1 MLCWSIIAFAPHGLG
16 QEYQGKQ
23 LVRAEL
29 LAATNAV
36 VPGKPFTVG
45 LLLRMAPAWHTYWKF
60 SGDAGLP
67 SEMKWKLPPGW
78 KIGEIQ
84 WPIPLKTIDPGDI
97 QTYGYENEVLLMQ
110 EITPPNVVAG
120 IGDAG
125 NVGRANHEPGSS
137 IPATTVKLS
146 ADASWLV
153 CERICIPGGATLQ
166 LELPASTTSQLAN
179 TELFARYRRLLP
191 QNWPGANVAT
201 ADWSRVGSDL
211 RLKVTSET
219 LANYSAVDFFPL
231 PEQSTVVGHPRIESR
246 SKNEVVFRIPIESS
260 EKNLSSM
267 AGLLVFSHQPNGE
280 DRAAWQIATPTVV
293 SAARPAPVRGIF
305 TFLLF
310 GFLGGIILNLM
321 PCVLPVISLKI
332 FGFIQQAGQSRQKI
346 LRSGVAFTIG
356 IFAWFITLA
365 LLLIALKA
373 AGRDVTWGGFQFTN
387 AYFVLAL
394 SVIVLVFALNLFGV
408 FEISLPQSMTRGL
421 LSTTERKD
429 DLGSFFQGVFATV
442 LATPCTAPFLGTAL
456 GFAFSQSPAII
467 LSMFV
472 AIAAGMSAPYLLL
485 SAQPAWLRLL
495 PKPGPWMLHV
505 KQFMGF
511 LLLATLLFL
520 LYVLG
525 AQRGLEGAIW
535 ASCFLLVISVACWMK
550 GAFVVPTA
558 SVLKRSVVLVLM
570 LVLVFMSG
578 IYFIGDKF
586 HSGNIASADSRL
598 RGDWQAFTPERLQ
611 TELEQGRFVFVDFT
625 AAWCLTCKFNE
636 ASVLESAE
644 VRQAFQRHRI
654 VKMKADWTNGDPA
667 ITKLLQ
673 HFGRPGV
680 PLYVLYPGKNDE
692 PIVFPELLTK
702 SMVLEKLETS
712 APHNKATGMPRISV
726 SSVVNAPAEKVWAV
740 IRRFDAVVDWLPFV
754 KSSPIEDG
762 GDPTRVG
769 CIRVLTQTDG
779 EVFREVLVALSDAER
794 SYSYTFVS
802 SPVPVRNHQTTLHV
816 LPITDGDRSYVE
828 WSSRFEIDPECEAQ
842 LVDLMNRNFLAG
854 LRNLAEK
861 FNRDR
866 AASP

>member
-1 MLCWSIIAFAPHGLG
+1 MLCWSIIAFAPHGLA

-23 LVRAEL
+23 LVKAEL
-29 LAATNAV
+29 FADTNGV
-36 VPGKPFTVG
+36 VPGKPFIVG
-45 LLLRMAPAWHTYWKF
+45 LLLRMAPVWHTYWKF

-67 SEMKWKLPPGW
+67 TELKWKLPPGW

-110 EITPPNVVAG
+110 EITPPAKL
-120 IGDAG
+120 D
-125 NVGRANHEPGSS
+125 SS
-137 IPATTVKLS
+137 SVKLS

-153 CERICIPGGATLQ
+153 CERICIPGGANLQ
-166 LELPASTTSQLAN
+166 LELPASTSSQPAN

-191 QNWPGANVAT
+191 QNLPGANVAT
-201 ADWSRVGSDL
+201 ADWSRVGSGL
-211 RLKVTSET
+211 RLKITSET
-219 LANYSAVDFFPL
+219 LANYPAVDFFPV

-246 SKNEVVFRIPIESS
+246 NKNEMVFHIPIESS
-260 EKNLSSM
+260 EKTLSSM
-267 AGLLVFSHQPNGE
+267 AGLIVFSHQPNGE
-280 DRAAWQIATPTVV
+280 DRAAWQLTTPSAV
-293 SAARPAPVRGIF
+293 SAARPAPARGVL

-310 GFLGGIILNLM
+310 GFIGGLILNLM

-346 LRSGVAFTIG
+346 LRSGVAFTTG
-356 IFAWFITLA
+356 IFAWFIALA

-408 FEISLPQSMTRGL
+408 FEISLPQGMTRGL

-456 GFAFSQSPAII
+456 GFAFTQSAPII
-467 LSMFV
+467 LAMFIAV
-472 AIAAGMSAPYLLL
+472 AAGMSAPYLLL
-485 SAQPAWLRLL
+485 SAQPGWLRFL
-495 PKPGPWMLHV
+495 PRPGPWMLHV

-535 ASCFLLVISVACWMK
+535 ASCFLLVVSVACWMK

-570 LVLVFMSG
+570 LVLVFASG
-578 IYFIGDKF
+578 IYFIGNKF
-586 HSGNIASADSRL
+586 YAANIASADSRL

-636 ASVLESAE
+636 ANVLESAE
-644 VRQAFQRHRI
+644 VREAFQRHGI
-654 VKMKADWTNGDPA
+654 VKLKADWTNGDPV

-680 PLYVLYPGKNDE
+680 PLYVLYPGKNE
-692 PIVFPELLTK
+692 GPIVFPELLTK

-712 APHNKATGMPRISV
+712 A
-726 SSVVNAPAEKVWAV
+726 
-740 IRRFDAVVDWLPFV
+740 RR
-754 KSSPIEDG
+754 
-762 GDPTRVG
+762 
-769 CIRVLTQTDG
+769 
-779 EVFREVLVALSDAER
+779 VAS
-794 SYSYTFVS
+794 
-802 SPVPVRNHQTTLHV
+802 Q
-816 LPITDGDRSYVE
+816 
-828 WSSRFEIDPECEAQ
+828 
-842 LVDLMNRNFLAG
+842 
-854 LRNLAEK
+854 
-861 FNRDR
+861 
-866 AASP
+866 

>member
-1 MLCWSIIAFAPHGLG
+1 MRLPSRLALCSMVCWSILALAPHGLG
-16 QEYQGKQ
+16 QRYQGKQ
-23 LVRAEL
+23 LVKAEL
-29 LAATNAV
+29 LADTSTI

-45 LLLRMAPAWHTYWKF
+45 LLLRMAPGWHTYWKF

-67 SEMKWKLPPGW
+67 TELKWKLPPGW
-78 KIGEIQ
+78 KIGDIQ

-97 QTYGYENEVLLMQ
+97 QTYGYVDEVLLMQ
-110 EITPPNVVAG
+110 EVTPPPKIENSPIELG
-120 IGDAG
+120 
-125 NVGRANHEPGSS
+125 
-137 IPATTVKLS
+137 

-153 CERICIPGGATLQ
+153 CEKICIPGSATLQ
-166 LELPASTTSQLAN
+166 LELPISATSQPAN

-191 QNWPGANVAT
+191 QNWPGANVA
-201 ADWSRVGSDL
+201 AAEWRRAGSDL
-211 RLKVTSET
+211 RLKVTSEA
-219 LANYSAVDFFPL
+219 LADYPALEFFPL
-231 PEQSTVVGHPRIESR
+231 PDQATVVGHPTIESR
-246 SKNEVVFRIPIESS
+246 NKNEIVFRIPIESS
-260 EKNLSSM
+260 GKNLSSI
-267 AGLLVFSHQPNGE
+267 AGLIVFSEQPNGE
-280 DRAAWQIATPTVV
+280 DRAAWQIAVPSTV
-293 SAARPAPVRGIF
+293 SAARPAPARGIF

-346 LRSGVAFTIG
+346 LRSGVAFTLG
-356 IFAWFITLA
+356 IFAWFIVLA

-387 AYFVLAL
+387 PYFVLGL

-421 LSTTERKD
+421 LSTTARKD

-456 GFAFSQSPAII
+456 GFAFSQSAAII
-467 LSMFV
+467 LAMFI

-485 SAQPAWLRLL
+485 SAQPAWLRFL

-550 GAFVVPTA
+550 GAFIVPTA
-558 SVLKRSVVLVLM
+558 SAAKRNVVIFLM
-570 LVLVFMSG
+570 LVLVFASG

-586 HSGNIASADSRL
+586 HSANIASADSRL

-611 TELEQGRFVFVDFT
+611 AELEQGRTVFVDFT

-644 VRQAFQRHRI
+644 VREAFQRHAI
-654 VKMKADWTNGDPA
+654 VKLKADWTNGDPV

-673 HFGRPGV
+673 QFGRPGV
-680 PLYVLYPGKNDE
+680 PLYVLYPGKNEE

-702 SMVLEKLETS
+702 GMVLDKLET
-712 APHNKATGMPRISV
+712 IS
-726 SSVVNAPAEKVWAV
+726 
-740 IRRFDAVVDWLPFV
+740 R
-754 KSSPIEDG
+754 
-762 GDPTRVG
+762 T
-769 CIRVLTQTDG
+769 
-779 EVFREVLVALSDAER
+779 VAS
-794 SYSYTFVS
+794 
-802 SPVPVRNHQTTLHV
+802 Q
-816 LPITDGDRSYVE
+816 
-828 WSSRFEIDPECEAQ
+828 
-842 LVDLMNRNFLAG
+842 
-854 LRNLAEK
+854 
-861 FNRDR
+861 
-866 AASP
+866 

>member
-1 MLCWSIIAFAPHGLG
+1 MRLASKLAVFAVFCWLGFASAPHCFG

-29 LAATNAV
+29 LADTNAV
-36 VPGKPFTVG
+36 IPGKPFTVG

-67 SEMKWKLPPGW
+67 TELNWKLPAGW

-110 EITPPNVVAG
+110 EITPPTKL
-120 IGDAG
+120 D
-125 NVGRANHEPGSS
+125 SS
-137 IPATTVKLS
+137 SVKLS
-146 ADASWLV
+146 GDASWLV

-166 LELPASTTSQLAN
+166 SELPVSTTSQPAN
-179 TELFARYRRLLP
+179 TELFTRYRRLLP

-201 ADWSRVGSDL
+201 ADWSRIGTDL
-211 RLKVTSET
+211 RLKVASET
-219 LANYSAVDFFPL
+219 VASYQAVDFFPL
-231 PEQSTVVGHPRIESR
+231 PEQNTVVGHPKVESR
-246 SKNEVVFRIPIESS
+246 NKNDVVFRIPIESS

-267 AGLLVFSHQPNGE
+267 AGLVVFSQQPNSE
-280 DRAAWQIATPTVV
+280 DRAAWQLTTAPAGSQTGL
-293 SAARPAPVRGIF
+293 SASLSARPAPARSIL

-310 GFLGGIILNLM
+310 GFIGGFILNLM

-346 LRSGVAFTIG
+346 LRSGIAFTIG
-356 IFAWFITLA
+356 IFAWFIALA

-387 AYFVLAL
+387 AYFVLVL

-429 DLGSFFQGVFATV
+429 SLGSFFQGVFATV

-456 GFAFSQSPAII
+456 GFAFTQSPAII

-485 SAQPAWLRLL
+485 SAQPAWLRFL
-495 PKPGPWMLHV
+495 PRPGPWMLHV

-525 AQRGLEGAIW
+525 AERGLEGAIW

-550 GAFVVPTA
+550 GAFVLPTA
-558 SVLKRSVVLVLM
+558 SVFKRSVVLVLM
-570 LVLVFMSG
+570 LVLAVGSG
-578 IYFIGDKF
+578 IYFIGGKF
-586 HSGNIASADSRL
+586 RSTNLASTDSRL
-598 RGDWQAFTPERLQ
+598 RGDWQAFTAERLQ
-611 TELEQGRFVFVDFT
+611 GELEQGRFVFVDFT

-644 VRQAFQRHRI
+644 VREAFQRHGI
-654 VKMKADWTNGDPA
+654 VKLKADWTNGDPV

-680 PLYVLYPGKNDE
+680 PLYVLYPGKNE
-692 PIVFPELLTK
+692 QPIVFPELLTK
-702 SMVLEKLETS
+702 SMLLEKLETS
-712 APHNKATGMPRISV
+712 ART
-726 SSVVNAPAEKVWAV
+726 
-740 IRRFDAVVDWLPFV
+740 
-754 KSSPIEDG
+754 
-762 GDPTRVG
+762 
-769 CIRVLTQTDG
+769 
-779 EVFREVLVALSDAER
+779 VAS
-794 SYSYTFVS
+794 
-802 SPVPVRNHQTTLHV
+802 Q
-816 LPITDGDRSYVE
+816 
-828 WSSRFEIDPECEAQ
+828 
-842 LVDLMNRNFLAG
+842 
-854 LRNLAEK
+854 
-861 FNRDR
+861 
-866 AASP
+866 